1 MIDKE
6 KKTSTLYVRMSEN
19 AKDLLKK
26 AIEIKSNELGTQLT
40 AGQTIEVILTEV
52 VRKNS

>member
-1 MIDKE
+1 MIDKD
-6 KKTSTLYVRMSEN
+6 KRTAVLYVRASEHM
-19 AKDLLKK
+19 KDLLKK

-40 AGQTIEVILTEV
+40 DGQTIEVILTEV